1 MTERD
6 PSDPAQVARMAAD
19 AELRRAADDF
29 VRLGC
34 LQRYPYNFT
43 WLGMPVIQFPQDLV
57 ALQEIIWRVRPELII
72 ETGVAHGGGTIFLAS
87 VLDLIGGAG
96 SVVAIDVD
104 IRAHNRQAIE
114 AHPLARRVTL
124 IEGSSTH
131 SSVVGRVAA
140 LAEGK
145 RVMAVFDSDHTHAH
159 VLAELRAY
167 APMVRTGSYIA
178 VLDTIVERMSPSE
191 IGDRPW
197 GPGNSPMTAVQ
208 EFLRHDHRFEIDTA
222 LENTL
227 LVSVAPGGYLRC
239 VADPAPR
246 S

>member
-1 MTERD
+1 VTQRD

-34 LQRYPYNFT
+34 KQRYPYNFT
-43 WLGMPVIQFPQDLV
+43 WLGVPVIQFPADLV
-57 ALQEIIWRVRPELII
+57 ALQELVWRVRPDCIV

-87 VLDLIGGAG
+87 LLELVGGPG

-104 IRAHNRQAIE
+104 IRAHNRAMIE
-114 AHPLARRVTL
+114 AHPLARRITL
-124 IEGSSTH
+124 LEGSSTQP
-131 SSVVGRVAA
+131 SVVERVLA
-140 LAEGK
+140 LAAGK
-145 RVMAVFDSDHTHAH
+145 RVMVVLDSDHTHAH

-167 APMVRTGSYIA
+167 APLVGKGSYIA
-178 VLDTIVERMSPSE
+178 VLDTIVERFTPAE
-191 IGDRPW
+191 IGDRSW

-208 EFLRHDHRFEIDTA
+208 EFLRHDRRFENDVA

-227 LVSVAPGGYLRC
+227 LISVAPGGYLRC
-239 VADPAPR
+239 IADPTP
-246 S
+246 SS

>member
-1 MTERD
+1 
-6 PSDPAQVARMAAD
+6 MAAD
-19 AELRRAADDF
+19 ADLRRAADDF

-34 LQRYPYNFT
+34 RQRYPYNFT
-43 WLGMPVIQFPQDLV
+43 WLGIPVIQFPQDLV
-57 ALQEIIWRVRPELII
+57 ALQEIVWRVRPQLVI

-87 VLDLIGGAG
+87 LLDLIGEGD
-96 SVVAIDVD
+96 VVAIDID
-104 IRAHNRQAIE
+104 IRPHNREAIE
-114 AHPLARRVTL
+114 THPLAGRVTL

-131 SSVVGRVAA
+131 PSVVGRVGA
-140 LAEGK
+140 LAQGK
-145 RVMAVFDSDHTHAH
+145 RVMVVLDSDHTHAH

-167 APMVRTGSYIA
+167 APLVGKGSYVA
-178 VLDTIVERMSPSE
+178 VLDTIVERMGPGE

-208 EFLRHDHRFEIDTA
+208 EFLRHDHRFEIDVA

-246 S
+246 T

>member
-1 MTERD
+1 MTRD

-19 AELRRAADDF
+19 ADLRRAADEF

-34 LQRYPYNFT
+34 KQRYPYNFT

-57 ALQEIIWRVRPELII
+57 ALQEIVWRVRPQLIV

-87 VLDLIGGAG
+87 LLDLIGGESG
-96 SVVAIDVD
+96 VVAIDVD
-104 IRAHNRQAIE
+104 IRQHNRQAIE

-124 IEGSSTH
+124 IEGSSTNPN
-131 SSVVGRVAA
+131 VVERVAA
-140 LAEGK
+140 QAQGK
-145 RVMAVFDSDHTHAH
+145 RVMVVLDSDHTHAH
-159 VLAELRAY
+159 VLAELSAY
-167 APMVRTGSYIA
+167 APLVRKGSYIA
-178 VLDTIVERMSPSE
+178 VLDTIVERMAPDE

-197 GPGNSPMTAVQ
+197 GPGNSPMTAVR
-208 EFLRHDHRFEIDTA
+208 EFLRHDRRFEIDTA

-239 VADPAPR
+239 LADPAPIT
-246 S
+246 